1 MQLDTAENPRAV
13 VGGNNPPM
21 SPFEEAEK
29 KVEDIYGEAKLWL
42 DGAKVDSAELADGIA
57 NLLKL
62 IRDARKLADDNRE
75 TENEPFNKGKAEV
88 QARYK
93 PLLEKADRAAQACKL
108 ALQPWLDAEDRRL
121 KEEARKA
128 REEAERKE
136 REAREAYQKAQQD
149 AANLA
154 ERERAEVMLKDA
166 KRAGTAAN
174 KAERKTAVAGNV
186 GRAIALRTV
195 YTPIITN
202 ATDFGRYV
210 WKEQWAEMDLFLQD
224 LAHRL
229 VAAGHRD
236 LPGVTVAEE
245 KVAV

>member
-1 MQLDTAENPRAV
+1 MNDLALNPRAV
-13 VGGNNPPM
+13 IGGNSPPL

-42 DGAKVDSAELADGIA
+42 DGAKVDSKDLADGIG
-57 NLLKL
+57 NLLKT
-62 IRDARKLADDNRE
+62 IRDARKFADEQRKI
-75 TENEPFNKGKAEV
+75 ENEPFDKGKAEV

-93 PLLEKADRAAQACKL
+93 PLLEKADLAAQACKL

-154 ERERAEVMLKDA
+154 ERERVEAMLKDA
-166 KRAGTAAN
+166 KRAERTAN
-174 KAERKTAVAGNV
+174 KAEKQTATAGNI
-186 GRAIALRTV
+186 GRAVSLRTIAV
-195 YTPIITN
+195 PVV
-202 ATDFGRYV
+202 TDPTAFARYV
-210 WKEQWAEMDLFLQD
+210 WTEHRQEMDTFLD
-224 LAHRL
+224 ELVRRL
-229 VAAGHRD
+229 YAAGHRQM
-236 LPGVTVAEE
+236 PGVSIREE
-245 KVAV
+245 RKTA